1 MMSSLCAT
9 EDAEKMLQSDVVT
22 VVHIDIDARWQRAQ
36 GWGKHPS
43 SSIDPRKDCEVPLA
57 RCSVEPSLMNELAYL
72 RCQEGSV

>member
-36 GWGKHPS
+36 GRGERGKRS
-43 SSIDPRKDCEVPLA
+43 QSRSY
-57 RCSVEPSLMNELAYL
+57 YL
-72 RCQEGSV
+72 SQ